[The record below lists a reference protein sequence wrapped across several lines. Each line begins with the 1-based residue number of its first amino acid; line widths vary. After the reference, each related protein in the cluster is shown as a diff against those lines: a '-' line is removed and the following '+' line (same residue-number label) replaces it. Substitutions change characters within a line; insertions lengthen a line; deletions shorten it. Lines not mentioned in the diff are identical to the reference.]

1 MADMIA
7 GPTLSLRPI
16 TILDWQ
22 TFVAAYID
30 WPRDALGY
38 FSLARCQGE
47 TDVAVAQNR
56 RVTYPLTPDSQWQ
69 LTLLVSTDKPIGLV
83 RAQANGMVVK
93 VLNVVLIPSERG
105 KGYMVELQALLQ
117 RFAFEALGATE
128 AIYEVFQGP
137 ALAHV
142 SGRAKYEETGMR
154 EGQAGTL
161 VSGRITRDSWAQWVD
176 AHPEEDAVNKAQD
189 VLDVTLARVDP

>member
-1 MADMIA
+1 MIT
-7 GPTLSLRPI
+7 GPNLSLRPV
-16 TILDWQ
+16 TIRDWQ
-22 TFVAAYID
+22 VYVDAYED

-38 FSLARCQGE
+38 FSLARCQSE
-47 TDVAVAQNR
+47 LDNAVAKNR
-56 RVTYPLTPDSQWQ
+56 RVSYPLTAESDWQ

-83 RAQANGMVVK
+83 RAQANGLTVK

-128 AIYEVFQGP
+128 ATYEVFQGP

-142 SGRAKYEETGMR
+142 SGRAKYEKTGTR
-154 EGQAGTL
+154 EGHLGTL
-161 VSGRITRDSWAQWVD
+161 VAGRITRDRWADWVEK
-176 AHPEEDAVNKAQD
+176 HPEENAINKGKGVVN
-189 VLDVTLARVDP
+189 P

>member
-1 MADMIA
+1 MIT

-16 TILDWQ
+16 SILDWQ
-22 TFVAAYID
+22 VFVECYAD

-47 TDVAVAQNR
+47 CDVAVAQNR
-56 RVTYPLTPDSQWQ
+56 RVTYPLTPESNWQ
-69 LTLLVSTDKPIGLV
+69 LTLLVSTTAPIGLV
-83 RAQANGMVVK
+83 RAQANGLTVK

-128 AIYEVFQGP
+128 ATYEVFQGP
-137 ALAHV
+137 ALSHV

-161 VSGRITRDSWAQWVD
+161 VSGRITRDSWAQWVE
-176 AHPEEDAVNKAQD
+176 AHPEEDQVNKAANVIQ
-189 VLDVTLARVDP
+189 VDP

>member
-1 MADMIA
+1 MIT

-16 TILDWQ
+16 TIFDWQ
-22 TFVAAYID
+22 TFAECYQD

-47 TDVAVAQNR
+47 CDVAVAKNR
-56 RVTYPLTPDSQWQ
+56 RVTFPLTPQSDWQ
-69 LTLLVSTDKPIGLV
+69 LTLLISTDKPIGLV
-83 RAQANGMVVK
+83 RAQANGLTVK

-117 RFAFEALGATE
+117 RFAFEALGAEE
-128 AIYEVFQGP
+128 ATYEVFQGP

-142 SGRAKYEETGMR
+142 SGREKYEETGTR
-154 EGQAGTL
+154 EGESGTL
-161 VSGRITRDSWAQWVD
+161 VSGKITRDKWADWVEK
-176 AHPEEDAVNKAQD
+176 HPEEEAINKAED
-189 VLDVTLARVDP
+189 VLDVTLPKVKP